1 MVLLYIFLAVVI
13 GYIFLE
19 SPFLGFFFYAI
30 LMWSSRVNRFSL
42 KFLSFL
48 SIVIIVVIL
57 LINQLDV
64 TLEEKRIDYLHII
77 DYKYYKDSIHYI
89 VENNNET
96 YELYIEE
103 GLDIIPLG
111 SKCTGSFNTS
121 IPEEQRNFVKKD
133 SRTSLIL
140 NELSGRIYLDNLSG
154 VECKEA
160 DLNLKTKIN
169 QIRFIYM
176 SKVLN
181 ITEYDY
187 KFDML
192 TLAVGNKSYITS
204 EFFDALQKLGIYHLY
219 VISGTHVAFLSA
231 FIYGA
236 LKMIRTP
243 VHYIKIILIIV
254 LLCFFLINFFSPS
267 VLRAV
272 FMGVCLLVCSFF
284 DKKPYMTI
292 ISLSA
297 LVQVLINPSVM
308 YHAGFQLSYVTT
320 YFILLTRPLFMQFS
334 SIGQLVIITVICELS
349 TIVIVLLHF
358 NEISLSGLIL
368 NIIFVPFFSFIIF
381 PSVLIFNFLSFIHLP
396 VFMDEIYNFTF
407 SCIKRLIDFL
417 SHSFKHRMPIKNLHP
432 LSTLVLFILSYG
444 LIIFTLKKSYFK
456 IFTAT
461 VMMTIVLYTNHQ
473 NFTQNY
479 TLTMVDVGQGDA
491 FIIEDYRAN
500 KTILIDTGGQFLHNK
515 QVIPLSEKTVLP
527 YLKEQGIDKLDLI
540 VVSHLDIDHSGE
552 LLNILSKID
561 STNILMNTNDEKF
574 EEWSSSIPK
583 EYLSKII
590 DSRNIEDF
598 MVGTIYI
605 QHLYSMDVLD
615 DSNNQSVV
623 LKVTLDQF
631 KVLFTGDIGIEREAD
646 LVGKYNLESDIL
658 KVGHHGSDTSSSLD
672 FIEAVE
678 PDIALI
684 SAGVNNRYG
693 HPHNSVIENLEGI
706 RTYLT
711 ADSGMVKFGIKDGTI
726 CTHEKLTQRQSC
738 LQKDIKKEPVNGSK

>member
-19 SPFLGFFFYAI
+19 SPFLGFFFYAF

-48 SIVIIVVIL
+48 TIVIVVVSL
-57 LINQLDV
+57 LVNQLDV
-64 TLEEKRIDYLHII
+64 TLEEKSIDHFDIV
-77 DYKYYKDSIHYI
+77 DYKYYKDSVHYV
-89 VENNNET
+89 VENKHET

-111 SKCTGSFNTS
+111 SICTGKFNIS
-121 IPEEQRNFVKKD
+121 IPEEQRNFIKKD
-133 SRTSLIL
+133 SRASLIL

-176 SKVLN
+176 NKVLN

-219 VISGTHVAFLSA
+219 IISGTHVAFLSA
-231 FIYGA
+231 FLYGA

-254 LLCFFLINFFSPS
+254 LICFFLFNFFSPS

-284 DKKPYMTI
+284 NKKPYMTI

-320 YFILLTRPLFMQFS
+320 YFIFLTRPLFLQFS

-368 NIIFVPFFSFIIF
+368 NIIFVPMFSFIIF

-417 SHSFKHRMPIKNLHP
+417 SHSFKHRVPIKNLHP
-432 LSTLVLFILSYG
+432 LSTIILFFLSYV
-444 LIIFTLKKSYFK
+444 LIIFTLKKAYFK

-461 VMMTIVLYTNHQ
+461 VMMMIVLYINHQ

-491 FIIEDYRAN
+491 FIIEDHRAN
-500 KTILIDTGGQFLHNK
+500 KTILIDTGGKFLLN
-515 QVIPLSEKTVLP
+515 QQTIPLSEKTVLP
-527 YLKEQGIDKLDLI
+527 YLKEQGIDQLDLI
-540 VVSHLDIDHSGE
+540 IVSHLDNDHSGE

-561 STNILMNTNDEKF
+561 ATNILMNTKDEKF
-574 EEWSSSIPK
+574 AEWSSSIPK
-583 EYLSKII
+583 EYLNKII

-598 MVGTIYI
+598 MVGTMYI

-615 DSNNQSVV
+615 DSNNQSIV

-646 LVGKYNLESDIL
+646 LIGKYKLESDIL

-693 HPHNSVIENLEGI
+693 HPHDSVIDNLQGV

-726 CTHEKLTQRQSC
+726 CIHEKLTHRQSC
-738 LQKDIKKEPVNGSK
+738 LKKT